1 MSKRRVKQ
9 QNLSVTGLFKLA
21 GRRKKMDDVF
31 VNHECQSTRKK
42 NSAKKKTNKKTSNRQ
57 TNSIT
62 NNICDV
68 SFACLFMCHFYNF
81 VSSCLFVCLFVFSRV
96 LISYKVYLV
105 VHFNCIKEPVFKAPE
120 FPCLQ
125 YKHCNRYL
133 YQPATFLQPMA
144 GFLCYFYLC

>member
-9 QNLSVTGLFKLA
+9 KNLSVTGLFKLA

-42 NSAKKKTNKKTSNRQ
+42 KLCKKKKKNFNRQ

-81 VSSCLFVCLFVFSRV
+81 VSSCLFVCFFTGL
-96 LISYKVYLV
+96 
-105 VHFNCIKEPVFKAPE
+105 N
-120 FPCLQ
+120 
-125 YKHCNRYL
+125 
-133 YQPATFLQPMA
+133 FL
-144 GFLCYFYLC
+144 

>member
-31 VNHECQSTRKK
+31 VNHECQSTRKEELCK
-42 NSAKKKTNKKTSNRQ
+42 KKKKKKTSIDKQ
-57 TNSIT
+57 TQSQTTFVTCLLLVCLCAIFIT
-62 NNICDV
+62 L
-68 SFACLFMCHFYNF
+68 CL
-81 VSSCLFVCLFVFSRV
+81 VVRLFVFSRV

>member
-1 MSKRRVKQ
+1 MRVQMSKRRVKQ
-9 QNLSVTGLFKLA
+9 QNALVTGLFKLA

-31 VNHECQSTRKK
+31 VNHVCQSTRKK
-42 NSAKKKTNKKTSNRQ
+42 KLCTHTKNIYIYIHSNRQ

-68 SFACLFMCHFYNF
+68 C
-81 VSSCLFVCLFVFSRV
+81 FVFS
-96 LISYKVYLV
+96 YTVYLV
-105 VHFNCIKEPVFKAPE
+105 VHFNFIKRPVFKAPE

-133 YQPATFLQPMA
+133 YQSPP
-144 GFLCYFYLC
+144 LCSPWLAFYVIFYVTGVN

>member
-21 GRRKKMDDVF
+21 RLRKKMDDVF

-42 NSAKKKTNKKTSNRQ
+42 DSAKKKKKKTSNRQ

-62 NNICDV
+62 NNMCDV

-81 VSSCLFVCLFVFSRV
+81 VSSFSFVCLF
-96 LISYKVYLV
+96 
-105 VHFNCIKEPVFKAPE
+105 
-120 FPCLQ
+120 
-125 YKHCNRYL
+125 
-133 YQPATFLQPMA
+133 
-144 GFLCYFYLC
+144 FYGS

>member
-9 QNLSVTGLFKLA
+9 KNLSVTGLFKLS
-21 GRRKKMDDVF
+21 GRRKKMEDVF

-42 NSAKKKTNKKTSNRQ
+42 KLCKKKKKTSIDKQ
-57 TNSIT
+57 TQSQTTFVTCLLLVCLCAIFIT
-62 NNICDV
+62 L
-68 SFACLFMCHFYNF
+68 CL
-81 VSSCLFVCLFVFSRV
+81 VVRLFVFSRV

-105 VHFNCIKEPVFKAPE
+105 VHFNCIKEPVFTAPE

>member
-9 QNLSVTGLFKLA
+9 KNLSVTGLFKLA

-42 NSAKKKTNKKTSNRQ
+42 KTLQKKKKKTSIDKQ
-57 TNSIT
+57 TQSQTTFVTCLLLVCLCAIFIT
-62 NNICDV
+62 L
-68 SFACLFMCHFYNF
+68 CL
-81 VSSCLFVCLFVFSRV
+81 VVCLFVFSRV